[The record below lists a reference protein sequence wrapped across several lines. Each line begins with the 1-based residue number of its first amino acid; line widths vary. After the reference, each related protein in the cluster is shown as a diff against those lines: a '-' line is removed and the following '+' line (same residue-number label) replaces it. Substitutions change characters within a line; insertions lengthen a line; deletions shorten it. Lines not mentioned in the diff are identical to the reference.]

1 MSFRDLLKS
10 PLPSSKGKENLSFH
24 YEDGDN
30 CDPNLTITDI
40 KELSGTDV
48 EQCGD
53 LSCDEAAR
61 VDTLIKRLGTPIVVT
76 DMLGE
81 DDVAVF
87 KESTDV
93 DIALDESY
101 FTERTIVRFDK
112 NARKSQLK
120 KVAVFAIAKEKK
132 DPLYKKLNTVW
143 KLERNLEAKL
153 FQKYGVQADARV
165 RQYISNAKR
174 SKSSMIKNIAK
185 KLAA

>member
-1 MSFRDLLKS
+1 MSFMDLLNR
-10 PLPSSKGKENLSFH
+10 PLPSSKEKDTLSFH

-30 CDPNLTITDI
+30 CDPNLTITEI
-40 KELSGTDV
+40 KDLSGTDV
-48 EQCGD
+48 EPCTE
-53 LSCDEAAR
+53 LSYDEATR
-61 VDTLIKRLGTPIVVT
+61 VDELLKRLGTPIVVG
-76 DMLGE
+76 DMIG
-81 DDVAVF
+81 DDEIAVF

-93 DIALDESY
+93 DIALDECY
-101 FTERTIVRFDK
+101 FTERTIVKFDK
-112 NARKSQLK
+112 AARKSQLK

-153 FQKYGVQADARV
+153 YQKYGVQADARV

>member
-1 MSFRDLLKS
+1 MSFKDLLKS
-10 PLPSSKGKENLSFH
+10 PLASKKGNDNLSFH

-30 CDPNLTITDI
+30 NDPNLSVTDI
-40 KELSGTDV
+40 KSLSNTDV
-48 EQCGD
+48 TPCEE
-53 LSCDEAAR
+53 LTMDEASR
-61 VDTLIKRLGTPIVVT
+61 VDELIKRLGTPIVVSNMMG
-76 DMLGE
+76 D

-87 KESTDV
+87 KESTDL
-93 DIALDESY
+93 DIALDECY
-101 FTERTIVRFDK
+101 YTERTIVRFDK

-143 KLERNLEAKL
+143 KIERNLEAKL

-165 RQYISNAKR
+165 RQYIANAKR

>member
-1 MSFRDLLKS
+1 MSFQDLLKS
-10 PLPSSKGKENLSFH
+10 PLTSKKDDNKLSFH

-30 CDPNLTITDI
+30 NDPNLTANDI
-40 KELSGTDV
+40 KALSGTDV

-53 LSCDEAAR
+53 LSNDEAAR
-61 VDTLIKRLGTPIVVT
+61 VDVLIRRLGTPLVVS
-76 DMLGE
+76 DVMGD

-93 DIALDESY
+93 DIALDECY

-112 NARKSQLK
+112 AARKSQLK

-132 DPLYKKLNTVW
+132 DALFKKLNTVW
-143 KLERNLEAKL
+143 KIERNLEAKL

-165 RQYISNAKR
+165 RQYIANAKK
-174 SKSSMIKNIAK
+174 SKSNMIKNIAK